1 MSRATQLNYS
11 LATLLRDLS
20 DRVGSD
26 DKQLIQDALEDAEED
41 LMSQATS
48 PSLVSLGK
56 RHRKES
62 SNGDDHVSTL
72 HGEAY
77 VTASAGSNEDL
88 DHLDEDL
95 MRTRESRETGYV
107 GQNSEVQWLRSVQRQ
122 TEHTGS
128 DRRQPYGPPGAGQN
142 AVSARADALHER
154 RDNTKDDARQ
164 GSMQHITDSTFYLD
178 SDNIEVDIV
187 VDPYE
192 LPEPDIAERLL
203 DCYFETVHP
212 SFPLV
217 PDAYR
222 DQYRKYLAS
231 VNKNEPYQVP
241 QKWRAQMNL
250 LFAIGAKYSHLIGT
264 DWAGDERDH
273 LVYMTRAVHL
283 LGLKDTVMIISGPDL
298 NLVQATGALSFYFL
312 AIGHVSRA
320 WVMIGVSIRLAL
332 ALGLHLRNEDPSAEE
347 SRKES
352 LIQTWWSLHSIE
364 CLVSTITGRPPVIAF
379 EDCTVPLPHSLP
391 GELQQPRPTPRHTSR
406 KRNGHA
412 SPQTTGNSV
421 ASDTGKHILNSGRYL
436 IGHIKVTLIS
446 QKALLNLYSPRTAA
460 QSWEF
465 IQGKISEMLTE
476 LEEWSTTALPE
487 GRRGLGK
494 KDKTKHEREQFLLK
508 TDYWSTKMLIT
519 RPCLCRIERRIRNES
534 STSANFNTTSAEACV
549 EAALE
554 MVKLFPDQPDL
565 DFLYSKGP
573 WWAVVHII
581 MQSMAVLLLEMAYGN
596 KDMRA
601 SDPSMTISIKKLI
614 RWLRAMQHND
624 PVAARAYKVTWKI
637 LKACA
642 PTLQAQANELLA
654 MESETSAS
662 PEASQ
667 YPAATYEEH
676 TTAHWPQADFYNPS
690 IDPNAHFDS
699 TSYHPQALDDL
710 ATAFPYGTNTFNSGD
725 QTPSRMVFGNPFFTS
740 FDQGAPVVD
749 IQDLWTSQV
758 TPGRTFGTDL
768 SHLNIAHNQQDIP
781 QDAEMD
787 ISPQQRHFPH
797 HMPHQ

>member
-1 MSRATQLNYS
+1 MWNRATQLNHT
-11 LATLLRDLS
+11 LASLLRDLTE
-20 DRVGSD
+20 RVDSD
-26 DKQLIQDALEDAEED
+26 DKQRIEDALDDAEDD
-41 LMSQATS
+41 LISQATS

-56 RHRKES
+56 RHRKQS
-62 SNGDDHVSTL
+62 SNGDDNAPTV
-72 HGEAY
+72 HGEAH

-122 TEHTGS
+122 TENTGAEP
-128 DRRQPYGPPGAGQN
+128 RQQPYGPPGAGRN

-154 RDNTKDDARQ
+154 RNNKREASRQ
-164 GSMQHITDSTFYLD
+164 GSMPNITDSSFYLD

-192 LPEPDIAERLL
+192 MPEPEAAERLL
-203 DCYFETVHP
+203 ECYYTTVHP

-217 PDAYR
+217 PDTYR
-222 DQYRKYLAS
+222 NQYRKYMAS
-231 VNKNEPYQVP
+231 IRKNEPYHVP

-250 LFAIGAKYSHLIGT
+250 LFAIGAKYSHLINV

-283 LGLKDTVMIISGPDL
+283 LGLKNTVMIISGPDL
-298 NLVQATGALSFYFL
+298 SLVQATGALSFYFL

-332 ALGLHLRNEDPSAEE
+332 ALGLHLRNEDPAAGE
-347 SRKES
+347 SRKEA
-352 LIQTWWSLHSIE
+352 LVHTWWNLHSIE

-379 EDCTVPLPHSLP
+379 EDCTVPLPRSFP
-391 GELQQPRPTPRHTSR
+391 GEHHESPRASR
-406 KRNGHA
+406 QASRRRTEYT
-412 SPQTTGNSV
+412 SPQSSTPSL
-421 ASDTGKHILNSGRYL
+421 ASDSSKHVPPFGHYL
-436 IGHIKVTLIS
+436 IGHIKVTLIV

-476 LEEWSTTALPE
+476 LEEWATTALPD
-487 GRRGLGK
+487 GRYGIGK
-494 KDKTKHEREQFLLK
+494 KEKNKHEREQFLLK

-534 STSANFNTTSAEACV
+534 STSASFNTTSAEACV

-554 MVKLFPDQPDL
+554 MVKLLPDHPDL
-565 DFLYSKGP
+565 DFLYSTGP
-573 WWAVVHII
+573 WWAMIHII

-596 KDMRA
+596 KDMRG
-601 SDPSMTISIKKLI
+601 SDPNMTTSIKKLI
-614 RWLRAMQHND
+614 RWLRAMRHDD
-624 PVAARAYKVTWKI
+624 PVAARAYQVTWKI

-642 PTLQAQANELLA
+642 PTLQAQANDLLA
-654 MESETSAS
+654 MEGEDDS
-662 PEASQ
+662 PSNTCQ
-667 YPAATYEEH
+667 YPAATYDEH
-676 TTAHWPQADFYNPS
+676 NTAHWPQANF
-690 IDPNAHFDS
+690 
-699 TSYHPQALDDL
+699 YHPPVDNSSAFVSPTFDQSTLDPL
-710 ATAFPYGTNTFNSGD
+710 TAFPYDSNTFYTAD
-725 QTPSRMVFGNPFFTS
+725 QNPQPMVFGNPFFTS

-749 IQDLWTSQV
+749 IQDLWIQGTS
-758 TPGRTFGTDL
+758 GAHGSNL
-768 SHLNIAHNQQDIP
+768 SHLDIAQDQHGII
-781 QDAEMD
+781 QDTDMD
-787 ISPQQRHFPH
+787 SSL
-797 HMPHQ
+797 HQ